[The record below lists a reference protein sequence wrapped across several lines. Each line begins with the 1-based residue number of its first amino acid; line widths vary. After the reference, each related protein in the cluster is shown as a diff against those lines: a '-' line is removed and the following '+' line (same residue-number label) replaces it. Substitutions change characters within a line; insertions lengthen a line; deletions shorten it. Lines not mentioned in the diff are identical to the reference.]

1 MDISPPSTTSKCIE
15 MNLIYIIDLIYNAR
29 HLCTHFRING
39 IRALSGGISGGK
51 QGIKLANTGNCGQV
65 CLSYQNE
72 MTINSHAKFTARV
85 LTRLI

>member
-1 MDISPPSTTSKCIE
+1 MK
-15 MNLIYIIDLIYNAR
+15 
-29 HLCTHFRING
+29 
-39 IRALSGGISGGK
+39 ALSGGISGGK

>member
-1 MDISPPSTTSKCIE
+1 MPAIF
-15 MNLIYIIDLIYNAR
+15 AR
-29 HLCTHFRING
+29 TLGSHFRIYG
-39 IRALSGGISGGK
+39 IKALLGGISGGK
-51 QGIKLANTGNCGQV
+51 QGIKLANTGNCGRV

>member
-1 MDISPPSTTSKCIE
+1 MPAIF
-15 MNLIYIIDLIYNAR
+15 AR
-29 HLCTHFRING
+29 TLGSHFRIDG
-39 IRALSGGISGGK
+39 IKALSGGISGGK
-51 QGIKLANTGNCGQV
+51 QGIKLANTGNCGRV